1 MKIGVIGAMAQEVE
15 LLKEKLEGCQTWS
28 KAGATFY
35 QGRIGNHEVIV
46 VQSGIGKVLASI
58 TTSLLIQQ
66 YGVELVINTGSA
78 GGIGQGLAVGDI
90 VIADQLAYHDVDA
103 TVFGYAYGQV
113 PGGMPLYYAAHQDF
127 AALMNQAAK
136 ETQHQVKSGLI
147 VTGDSFI
154 ADPERLSEILN
165 HFPEALACEME
176 GAAIAQTALQF
187 DVPCLVV
194 RAMSDT
200 ADHDATVSFDEF
212 IELAGKR
219 SAEMVLHFINL
230 CE

>member
-1 MKIGVIGAMAQEVE
+1 MKIGVIGAMAQEVA
-15 LLKEKLEGCQTWS
+15 LLKEQLAEMTTWEKS
-28 KAGATFY
+28 GATFY
-35 QGRIGNHEVIV
+35 SGKINGYEVIV
-46 VQSGIGKVLASI
+46 VQSGIGKVLSSI

-66 YGVELVINTGSA
+66 YDVDLVINTGSA

-90 VIADQLAYHDVDA
+90 VIADKLAYHDVDA
-103 TVFGYAYGQV
+103 TVFGYQYGQV
-113 PGGMPLYYAAHQDF
+113 PGGMPLYYEADPVF
-127 AALMNQAAK
+127 AKVMRQAVEETNQV
-136 ETQHQVKSGLI
+136 VKSGLI

-154 ADPERLSEILN
+154 ADPIRLKEILN
-165 HFPEALACEME
+165 NFPDALACEME
-176 GAAIAQTALQF
+176 GAAIAQTAYQF
-187 DVPCLVV
+187 EVPCLVV

-219 SAEMVLHFINL
+219 SAEMVLRFINL

>member
-1 MKIGVIGAMAQEVE
+1 MKIGIIGAMAQEVT
-15 LLKEKLEGCQTWS
+15 LLREHLENQTTWQ

-35 QGRIGNHEVIV
+35 QGTIGKHEVIV
-46 VQSGIGKVLASI
+46 VQTGIGKVLASI

-66 YGVELVINTGSA
+66 YGVALVINTGSA
-78 GGIGQGLAVGDI
+78 GGIGAGLAVGDL
-90 VIADQLAYHDVDA
+90 VIADKLAYHDVDA
-103 TVFGYAYGQV
+103 TVFGYQYGQV
-113 PGGMPLYYAAHQDF
+113 PGGMPLYYETDHAF
-127 AALMNQAAK
+127 ATLMSQAAK
-136 ETQHQVKSGLI
+136 ETKHQVKSGLI

-154 ADPERLSEILN
+154 ADPTTLATILS

-176 GAAIAQTALQF
+176 GAAIAQTAFQF

>member
-1 MKIGVIGAMAQEVE
+1 MKIGVIGAMAQEVAV
-15 LLKEKLEGCQTWS
+15 LKEQLKEMRTWEKS
-28 KAGATFY
+28 GATFY
-35 QGRIGNHEVIV
+35 SGEINGHEVIV
-46 VQSGIGKVLASI
+46 VQSGIGKVLSSI

-66 YGVELVINTGSA
+66 YDVDLVINTGSA

-90 VIADQLAYHDVDA
+90 VIAEKLAYHDVDV
-103 TVFGYAYGQV
+103 TTFGYDYGQV
-113 PGGMPLYYAAHQDF
+113 PGGMPLYYEANPTF
-127 AALMNQAAK
+127 AKIMAQAAT
-136 ETQHQVKSGLI
+136 ETKQEVKSGLI

-154 ADPERLSEILN
+154 ADSARLKEILGN
-165 HFPEALACEME
+165 FPDALACEME
-176 GAAIAQTALQF
+176 GASIAQTAYQF
-187 DVPCLVV
+187 DVPFLVV

-219 SAEMVLHFINL
+219 SAEMVLRFINL